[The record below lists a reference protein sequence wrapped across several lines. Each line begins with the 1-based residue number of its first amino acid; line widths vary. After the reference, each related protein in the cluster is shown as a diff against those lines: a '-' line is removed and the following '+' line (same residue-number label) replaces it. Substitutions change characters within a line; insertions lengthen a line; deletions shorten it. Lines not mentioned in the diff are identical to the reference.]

1 VELKQA
7 KEILKNA
14 LNLAVQKGCFS
25 IDDVGFIIEA
35 LKKIET
41 IQDVE
46 FIPNETKA
54 AKAEQFNK

>member
-14 LNLAVQKGCFS
+14 LNVAVQKGCFS
-25 IDDVGFIIEA
+25 IDDVGVIIEA

-41 IQDVE
+41 IQNVE
-46 FIPNETKA
+46 FIPNETI
-54 AKAEQFNK
+54 QPLT

>member
-1 VELKQA
+1 MELKQA

-14 LNLAVQKGCFS
+14 LNVAVQKGCFG
-25 IDDVGFIIEA
+25 IEDVAVIIEA

-46 FIPNETKA
+46 FIPNQTD
-54 AKAEQFNK
+54 

>member
-14 LNLAVQKGCFS
+14 LNVAVQKGCFS
-25 IDDVGFIIEA
+25 IEDVAVIIEA

-46 FIPNETKA
+46 FIANETIHPLT
-54 AKAEQFNK
+54 